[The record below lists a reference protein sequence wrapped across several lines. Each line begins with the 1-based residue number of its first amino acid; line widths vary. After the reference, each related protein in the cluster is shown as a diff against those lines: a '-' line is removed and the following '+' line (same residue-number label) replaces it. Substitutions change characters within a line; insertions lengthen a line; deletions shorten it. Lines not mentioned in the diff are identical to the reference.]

1 MHYKRR
7 KEGRKE
13 EDLILL
19 RFCGGWESFQ
29 KSAAGNEADG
39 IFAVAVSSFLCV
51 LLLPSIQRRRERGER
66 DCLSPAAAGCVY
78 MAVDMVRQWRVM
90 QSGVNRV
97 GHQKIDGR
105 DKSSNA
111 GKSGE
116 STQHTLHAFQSAVSQ
131 PVAETEHGTDALMDQ
146 RRKSSTKQL
155 LDRSRYIHTHT
166 HTAQSQSGSSY
177 RVRVERRWSPAD
189 PSRSLPIPFF
199 FIIIIP
205 PLLLTSSPTSLIPPS
220 GCCLLEMIFKLM
232 IW

>member
-1 MHYKRR
+1 MRQT
-7 KEGRKE
+7 GF
-13 EDLILL
+13 LL
-19 RFCGGWESFQ
+19 LLCLPSYVFF
-29 KSAAGNEADG
+29 
-39 IFAVAVSSFLCV
+39 FL

-78 MAVDMVRQWRVM
+78 MVVDRVRQWRVM

-105 DKSSNA
+105 DKSSDA

-146 RRKSSTKQL
+146 RRKSSAKQL
-155 LDRSRYIHTHT
+155 LDRSRYTHT
-166 HTAQSQSGSSY
+166 HTKRKVKVDRHIALEWRGGGA
-177 RVRVERRWSPAD
+177 RRILL
-189 PSRSLPIPFF
+189 SLPIPFF
-199 FIIIIP
+199 FYYYH
-205 PLLLTSSPTSLIPPS
+205 SSSSADELSYLSLIPPS